1 MTEQDQGAWTPP
13 VVTDT
18 VSAEHPGSGLPPPNG
33 RATDAVIVLDAVRK
47 EFGSFVAV
55 ERADFAIGRGE
66 FFSLL
71 GPSGCGK
78 TTLLKMIAGFER
90 PTAGRVLLE
99 GVDVS
104 AVPPH
109 ERNVNTVFQQYALFP
124 HMSVYDN
131 IAFGL
136 RAKKVASDEVRR
148 RALEM
153 LDVVRLG
160 EFTNRRPA
168 QLSGGQQQR
177 VALARALVNLPS
189 ALLLDEPLAALD
201 LKLREAMQ
209 IELKRIQREV
219 GITFIFVTHDQGEA
233 LTMSDRIAVMSRG
246 QVEQIGTPEEI
257 YTAPASIFV
266 AGFIGSANLLPGTLE
281 SVDGTRALVRLDN
294 DVLVEVRGATL
305 ANVGDPVT
313 VMLRPERLGATTG
326 ASGDGRSLAGVVAN
340 VIFQG
345 SERRLIVELG
355 DGTELVANIDADDDA
370 ARRRLPAMPI
380 TLRWAPDAPYLL
392 RGRSAVVGATTT
404 DVDEVQA
411 ALDGKEVVARADDA
425 APPPERRF
433 GRRALIAGG
442 AVAGA
447 AVVIGGVLALTG
459 DGGGGD
465 EADSAGGAGGIGTG
479 DSDVRIL
486 NWQAYI
492 DPSEDGAVGTLDR
505 FTEETGISVTYDEDF
520 NDNNEVYNR
529 ILAPVLGTGGV
540 IDYDIICPT
549 NWMAARL
556 KNLGW
561 IEQLP
566 LDRIPN
572 RVNLEDRFL
581 NQNVGLRRSV
591 PPAVAGRHHRH
602 RLRPGAHR
610 PRAPQHQRPL
620 RPRVPGPGG
629 DALGDARH
637 PRARH
642 ARPRPRPERS
652 STRRAPS
659 RRWRPIE
666 QATNDGQI
674 RAFTGNEYLRS
685 LESGDF
691 VACIAWSGDI
701 VQLQYDRPDIQFVI
715 PEEGGMSWY
724 DTMVIP
730 KGAPNAFAAAD
741 WMNFV
746 YDPVQAA
753 QLTAWVQFISPVKGV
768 RDELIAMGGDAAALA
783 DSPIL
788 FPTTR
793 TPRGSTSSPTCPT
806 RSTSP

>member
-1 MTEQDQGAWTPP
+1 VSGDQPTP
-13 VVTDT
+13 D
-18 VSAEHPGSGLPPPNG
+18 PGVP
-33 RATDAVIVLDAVRK
+33 DDVIVLEEVRK

-55 ERADFAIGRGE
+55 ERAHFSIRRGE

-78 TTLLKMIAGFER
+78 TTLLKIIAGFEQ

-104 AVPPH
+104 TVPPH
-109 ERNVNTVFQQYALFP
+109 ARNVNTVFQQYALFP
-124 HMSVYDN
+124 HMSVFDN
-131 IAFGL
+131 VAFGL
-136 RAKKVASDEVRR
+136 RAKKVPAAETRR
-148 RALEM
+148 RAAEM

-160 EFTNRRPA
+160 EFARRRPS

-257 YTAPASIFV
+257 YGSPASIFV

-281 SVDGTRALVRLDN
+281 SVGDGGAHVRLDIGG
-294 DVLVEVRGATL
+294 LVAVPGATE
-305 ANVGDPVT
+305 AFAGDPVT
-313 VMLRPERLGATTG
+313 VMVRPERLSAHAPGTLDG
-326 ASGDGRSLAGVVAN
+326 HGVSGRVRQ

-345 SERRLIVELG
+345 SELRLLVDLD
-355 DGTELVANIDADDDA
+355 DGTEVVATLDTDDE
-370 ARRRLPAMPI
+370 LPPLHAGAPI
-380 TLRWAPDAPYLL
+380 ALGWGPDAPFLL
-392 RGRSAVVGATTT
+392 RGRSAIVGATTT

-411 ALDGKEVVARADDA
+411 SLEGKEAIAGGADA
-425 APPPERRF
+425 TGPPERRF
-433 GRRALIAGG
+433 GRRVLIVGG
-442 AVAGA
+442 AVAGTA
-447 AVVIGGVLALTG
+447 AVVGGVLALTG
-459 DGGGGD
+459 SGSDSASDGGGGSD
-465 EADSAGGAGGIGTG
+465 GGVGTG
-479 DSDVRIL
+479 TDEVRIL

-492 DPSEDGAVGTLDR
+492 DPTEDGTPGTLDR
-505 FTEETGISVTYDEDF
+505 FAEATGITVTYDEDF

-529 ILAPVLGTGGV
+529 MLAPVLGTGGI
-540 IDYDIICPT
+540 IDYDIICPS

-561 IEQLP
+561 VEQLP
-566 LDRIPN
+566 LERIPN
-572 RVNLEDRFL
+572 RVNLENRFL
-581 NQNVGLRRSV
+581 TQPWDYGAAFHLPWQAGITGIAYDPALTGRELRSIMDLFDPAFRGRVAMLSEMRDTVGLV
-591 PPAVAGRHHRH
+591 MLGLGHDPTVVDEAG
-602 RLRPGAHR
+602 AFE
-610 PRAPQHQRPL
+610 
-620 RPRVPGPGG
+620 
-629 DALGDARH
+629 ALDR
-637 PRARH
+637 
-642 ARPRPRPERS
+642 
-652 STRRAPS
+652 
-659 RRWRPIE
+659 IE
-666 QATNDGQI
+666 QATSEGQI

-691 VACIAWSGDI
+691 VACVAWSGDI
-701 VQLQYDRPDIQFVI
+701 IQLQYDRPEIQFAI

-746 YDPVQAA
+746 YDPLQAA
-753 QLTAWVQFISPVKGV
+753 QLTYWVQYISPVKGV
-768 RDELIAMGGDAAALA
+768 RDELINMGGDAAALA

-788 FPTTR
+788 FPSEEDAARLNVFADLPDEVDVAITERFLGIT
-793 TPRGSTSSPTCPT
+793 GG
-806 RSTSP
+806 

>member
-1 MTEQDQGAWTPP
+1 MIASNP
-13 VVTDT
+13 
-18 VSAEHPGSGLPPPNG
+18 
-33 RATDAVIVLDAVRK
+33 DAHDDVIVLDGVRK
-47 EFGSFVAV
+47 EFGDFVAV
-55 ERADFAIGRGE
+55 ERADFAITRGE

-78 TTLLKMIAGFER
+78 TTLLKIIAGFER

-99 GVDVS
+99 GTDVS
-104 AVPPH
+104 DVPPH
-109 ERNVNTVFQQYALFP
+109 KRNVNTVFQQYALFP
-124 HMSVYDN
+124 HLSVAEN

-136 RAKKVASDEVRR
+136 RAKKVPAGEARR
-148 RALEM
+148 RAGEM
-153 LDVVRLG
+153 LDIVRLG
-160 EFTNRRPA
+160 EFAARRPA

-177 VALARALVNLPS
+177 VALARALVNMPS

-209 IELKRIQREV
+209 LELKRIQREV

-257 YTAPASIFV
+257 YAAPASIFV
-266 AGFIGSANLLPGTLE
+266 AGFIGSANLLPGTL
-281 SVDGTRALVRLDN
+281 VGAGDGRTVARLDSGQ
-294 DVLVEVRGATL
+294 EVAVMADTE
-305 ANVGDPVT
+305 AVTGDPVT
-313 VMLRPERLGATTG
+313 VMLRPERLSATTDPTG
-326 ASGDGRSLAGVVAN
+326 NGDRSMGGVIEN

-345 SERRLIVELG
+345 SERRLIVHLPDDAEV
-355 DGTELVANIDADDDA
+355 VATIGADDS
-370 ARRRLPAMPI
+370 LPHVRPGDPI
-380 TLRWAPDAPYLL
+380 TLQWAPDAPYLL

-411 ALDGKEVVARADDA
+411 ALDGREAVPEHAGDDGGDA
-425 APPPERRF
+425 LPLPPDRRF

-447 AVVIGGVLALTG
+447 AAIVGGVLALTG
-459 DGGGGD
+459 DGGSSDADEGGS
-465 EADSAGGAGGIGTG
+465 EGGIGTG
-479 DSDVRIL
+479 DSAVRIL

-492 DPSEDGAVGTLDR
+492 DPTEDGAVGTADR
-505 FTEETGISVTYDEDF
+505 FTEATGIAVTYNEDF

-529 ILAPVLGTGGV
+529 ILAPILGTGGV

-549 NWMAARL
+549 NWLAARL
-556 KNLGW
+556 KTLGW
-561 IEQLP
+561 IEPLP

-581 NQNVGLRRSV
+581 NQNWDYGAAFSLPWQAGITGIAYDPALTGRELRSINDLLDPEFRGRVAMLTEMRDTLGLTMLSLGHDPKV
-591 PPAVAGRHHRH
+591 VDEE
-602 RLRPGAHR
+602 GAFE
-610 PRAPQHQRPL
+610 
-620 RPRVPGPGG
+620 
-629 DALGDARH
+629 ALDVIA
-637 PRARH
+637 
-642 ARPRPRPERS
+642 
-652 STRRAPS
+652 
-659 RRWRPIE
+659 
-666 QATNDGQI
+666 QATADGQI

-691 VACIAWSGDI
+691 VACLAWSGDI
-701 VQLQYDRPDIQFVI
+701 VQLQYDRPDIQFVV

-730 KGAPNAFAAAD
+730 KGAPNAYAAAD

-753 QLTAWVQFISPVKGV
+753 QLTYWVQFIPTVKGV
-768 RDELIAMGGDAAALA
+768 RDELVAMGGDAAELA

-788 FPTTR
+788 FPDDEEAARLNVFVDLPAELDAALTERFLSIT
-793 TPRGSTSSPTCPT
+793 GG
-806 RSTSP
+806 

>member
-1 MTEQDQGAWTPP
+1 M
-13 VVTDT
+13 DT
-18 VSAEHPGSGLPPPNG
+18 NDPAAH
-33 RATDAVIVLDAVRK
+33 DDVIVLDGVRK
-47 EFGSFVAV
+47 EFGDFVAV
-55 ERADFAIGRGE
+55 ERADFAIARGE

-78 TTLLKMIAGFER
+78 TTLLKIIAGFER

-99 GVDVS
+99 GADVS
-104 AVPPH
+104 SVPPH
-109 ERNVNTVFQQYALFP
+109 RRNVNTVFQQYALFP
-124 HMSVYDN
+124 HLSVVDN

-136 RAKKVASDEVRR
+136 RAKKVPAAEARR
-148 RALEM
+148 RAIEM

-160 EFTNRRPA
+160 EFAGRRPA

-177 VALARALVNLPS
+177 VALARALVNMPS

-209 IELKRIQREV
+209 LELKRIQREV

-257 YTAPASIFV
+257 YAAPASIFV
-266 AGFIGSANLLPGTLE
+266 AGFIGSANLLPGTL
-281 SVDGTRALVRLDN
+281 VGAGDGSAVARLDSGQ
-294 DVLVEVRGATL
+294 EVVVMSPTSARP
-305 ANVGDPVT
+305 GDPVT
-313 VMLRPERLGATTG
+313 VMLRPERLNATTDA
-326 ASGDGRSLAGVVAN
+326 ASGGDRSIGGVIEN

-345 SERRLIVELG
+345 SERRLIVHLPDDAEV
-355 DGTELVANIDADDDA
+355 VAMIGADDS
-370 ARRRLPAMPI
+370 LPHVGPGDPI
-380 TLRWAPDAPYLL
+380 TLQWAPDAPYLL

-411 ALDGKEVVARADDA
+411 ALDGREVVPGEAHQGDDGEL
-425 APPPERRF
+425 PPPERRF
-433 GRRALIAGG
+433 GRRVLIAGG

-447 AVVIGGVLALTG
+447 AVVVGGVLALTG
-459 DGGGGD
+459 DGGSSEAEESGASGD
-465 EADSAGGAGGIGTG
+465 GGIGTG
-479 DSDVRIL
+479 DSAVRVL

-492 DPSEDGAVGTLDR
+492 DPTEDGAVGTLDR
-505 FTEETGISVTYDEDF
+505 FTEATGIAVTYDEDF

-529 ILAPVLGTGGV
+529 LLAPVLGTGGV

-556 KNLGW
+556 KTLGW

-566 LDRIPN
+566 LERIPN

-581 NQNVGLRRSV
+581 NQNWDYGAAFSLPWQAGITGIAYDPALTGREIRSINDLLDPEFRGRVAMLSEMRDTLGLTMLSLGHDPSV
-591 PPAVAGRHHRH
+591 VDEE
-602 RLRPGAHR
+602 GAFE
-610 PRAPQHQRPL
+610 
-620 RPRVPGPGG
+620 
-629 DALGDARH
+629 AL
-637 PRARH
+637 
-642 ARPRPRPERS
+642 EVIS
-652 STRRAPS
+652 
-659 RRWRPIE
+659 
-666 QATNDGQI
+666 QATADGQI

-685 LESGDF
+685 LASGDF
-691 VACIAWSGDI
+691 VACVAWSGDI
-701 VQLQYDRPDIQFVI
+701 VQLQYDRPDIEFVI

-730 KGAPNAFAAAD
+730 KGAPNAYAAAD
-741 WMNFV
+741 FMNFV

-753 QLTAWVQFISPVKGV
+753 QLTYWVQFIPPVKGV
-768 RDELIAMGGDAAALA
+768 RDELIAMGGDAAELA

-788 FPTTR
+788 FPDDEESARLNVFADLPAELDAALTERFLSIT
-793 TPRGSTSSPTCPT
+793 GG
-806 RSTSP
+806 